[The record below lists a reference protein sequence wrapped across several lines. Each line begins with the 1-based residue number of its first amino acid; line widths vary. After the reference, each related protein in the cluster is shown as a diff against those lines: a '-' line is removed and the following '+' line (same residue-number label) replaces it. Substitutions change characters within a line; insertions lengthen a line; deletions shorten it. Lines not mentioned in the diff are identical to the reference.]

1 MKRAGA
7 RRRAGLAAGLV
18 VALVGGPAFAEPAP
32 ERSAAPEGSAA
43 PAPERS
49 AAPAPERSTAPEAER
64 SAAPEAH
71 SAPSSTA
78 AAPRALRATDPAEFE
93 AAVREYEGGATTGPS
108 GKSLGLQLLQTVL
121 MLGAVVALIYLL
133 LGKLLP
139 RALNLTDVGRRA
151 LIATPPRGVIELVD
165 RLVVDPKRG
174 FVVVRVGGEHF
185 LVGLGEHD
193 MSLIAK
199 LDAPPPVEATPVP
212 APSGFLEALK
222 KKTRAIEATPAP
234 KDPP

>member
-1 MKRAGA
+1 MNSGGA
-7 RRRAGLAAGLV
+7 RRRVGLAAWLV
-18 VALVGGPAFAEPAP
+18 VALVGGPAWAEPEPERSAAAAP
-32 ERSAAPEGSAA
+32 ERSAAPES
-43 PAPERS
+43 EL
-49 AAPAPERSTAPEAER
+49 
-64 SAAPEAH
+64 
-71 SAPSSTA
+71 APSSSV
-78 AAPRALRATDPAEFE
+78 AAPVALRATDRAEFE

-121 MLGAVVALIYLL
+121 MLGAVVALIYIL

-199 LDAPPPVEATPVP
+199 LDAPPPVEATPVT

-222 KKTRAIEATPAP
+222 KKTRAVEATPAP
-234 KDPP
+234 KDLP